1 MSGGCSLGY
10 RPERTVAAVKPG
22 TAFVSSYTQ
31 REVDSWRVP
40 SKYPNAD
47 EDYPFDKEFD

>member
-1 MSGGCSLGY
+1 MSGGCGLGF
-10 RPERTVAAVKPG
+10 RPEPRVAAVKPG

-40 SKYPNAD
+40 TQYPSA
-47 EDYPFDKEFD
+47 EDFPFDKEFD